1 MRDWAQCYR
10 KITVPP
16 AQAGPWEAWLSPA
29 SSDPWW
35 DDFLRSTSC
44 GQFQQS
50 SPWAVYKSSAG
61 WHHHRVVLTN
71 TSGIS
76 GGFQILWKQ
85 SRLGRIGYVSKGPV
99 LAQKTAEAAE
109 AILDLIRAAHQ
120 ELGLRA
126 LILQPPDESQ
136 GLEPLLTRRGYLPNR
151 IKDVVLATLLV
162 NLTEGMAR
170 VTSRLNAT
178 TRSTVKQAQRRGT
191 IIRDGSAEDLDR
203 FFAMMVTTCQR
214 QETKPNPATGTE
226 LHDLW
231 NALQPLGIK
240 LMIAQCRGEDVAG
253 QLCIP
258 FGERVTIWKKGW
270 SGQHRDGHPNHLLNY
285 AGLEWACALG
295 CKYWDFA
302 ALDEGI
308 ATAIISGKPLTEEQK
323 RSRHMFH
330 LGFGGEPRLVPASC
344 IWIENP
350 IFRFGY
356 AAAIKALRR

>member
-10 KITVPP
+10 NITVPP

-85 SRLGRIGYVSKGPV
+85 TRLGRIGYVSKGPV
-99 LAQKTAEAAE
+99 LAQETAEAAE
-109 AILDLIRAAHQ
+109 AILDLIHAAHQ

-126 LILQPPDESQ
+126 LIVQPPDESR
-136 GLEPLLTRRGYLPNR
+136 GLESQFTRRGYLPNR
-151 IKDVVLATLLV
+151 IKDVVRATLLV
-162 NLTEGMAR
+162 NLSEGMAR
-170 VTSRLNAT
+170 VTSGMSSTARLQ
-178 TRSTVKQAQRRGT
+178 VKQAQRRGT
-191 IIRDGSAEDLDR
+191 IIREGGAEDLGR
-203 FFAMMVTTCQR
+203 FFAMMVTTCLR
-214 QETKPNPATGTE
+214 QETKPNPATEAE
-226 LHDLW
+226 LRSLW
-231 NALQPLGIK
+231 DALQPLGIK
-240 LMIAQCRGEDVAG
+240 LMIAQCHGEDVAG
-253 QLCIP
+253 QLCILV
-258 FGERVTIWKKGW
+258 GERLTLWKKGW
-270 SGQHRDGHPNHLLNY
+270 TGEHKDCQPNRLLNY
-285 AGLEWACALG
+285 AGLELACALG
-295 CKYWDFA
+295 CKYWDYA

-308 ATAIISGKPLTEEQK
+308 ASSLIAGSPLTEEQK
-323 RSRHMFH
+323 KSRHLFH

-356 AAAIKALRR
+356 AAAIKALHR